1 MVVARATASE
11 WEDDSRDPG
20 PGGLVGVNTRF
31 SVSLT
36 LKGEAP
42 KAGPTVLHFQ
52 WGKARSNEE
61 LERRARNPPNLVH
74 FRTEALRVEVCG
86 AAVDV
91 PAPDY
96 LLFLKKR
103 PDGRYEPVSGQ
114 TDLDQSVRELFGG
127 LSKDLT
133 FAHDHRPSAPDP
145 AAARLRRHAVP
156 SMAYVAVLNPRALVI
171 RHAPGVILDRDKRL
185 LLAPDIGEATAVRVA
200 FPAFSPAGEFE
211 TDADD
216 LRDRAAG
223 RRAVAG
229 EVVARDQRCG
239 LTLIRLDR
247 DPPSSARAARL
258 ADRVEVG
265 APVWRLGVRVPE
277 GRELWEVAEGR
288 VQSVGREAG
297 PGRAAGSAA
306 GRPREIVTKLD
317 SGADA
322 EGPLFD
328 RRGAV
333 LGFSRST
340 DDLHRTQAF
349 VHVDEIRE
357 FLRVNKV
364 ELPPASGPEKK

>member
-1 MVVARATASE
+1 
-11 WEDDSRDPG
+11 
-20 PGGLVGVNTRF
+20 
-31 SVSLT
+31 
-36 LKGEAP
+36 
-42 KAGPTVLHFQ
+42 
-52 WGKARSNEE
+52 
-61 LERRARNPPNLVH
+61 
-74 FRTEALRVEVCG
+74 
-86 AAVDV
+86 
-91 PAPDY
+91 
-96 LLFLKKR
+96 
-103 PDGRYEPVSGQ
+103 
-114 TDLDQSVRELFGG
+114 
-127 LSKDLT
+127 
-133 FAHDHRPSAPDP
+133 
-145 AAARLRRHAVP
+145 
-156 SMAYVAVLNPRALVI
+156 MAYVAVLNPRALVI
-171 RHAPGVILDRDKRL
+171 RHAPGVILDRDKRR

-200 FPAFSPAGEFE
+200 FPAFSPAGAFE

-364 ELPPASGPEKK
+364 ELPPASGPEKKCAGRRRRCTCPGYDRASRSPSDNQGAADEPAGCTGHGPRDRLCWVAGHRRARAGGPVVRRLLC